1 MSGVLPKRKNLHVLL
16 RSLNFVVFCCF
27 SFLIVIPEFISQV
40 NIALESLSK
49 NTVHLFDD
57 NQFVEI
63 SKKVY
68 DTIHTIRCSVMMIRV
83 SLGLFFPTA
92 GWGGAACQGIAGSTQ
107 SSVCDKCPKLTSR
120 LNWPGKLGLQWNVW
134 LWLPRARTPL
144 NATSECCT
152 KMALLL

>member
-1 MSGVLPKRKNLHVLL
+1 MFFYAQ
-16 RSLNFVVFCCF
+16 LNFVVFWCF

-83 SLGLFFPTA
+83 SLDLFLHTA

-107 SSVCDKCPKLTSR
+107 SSVCDKCPQAHIQAELAWETRVTVKCGIVTAQ
-120 LNWPGKLGLQWNVW
+120 G
-134 LWLPRARTPL
+134 
-144 NATSECCT
+144 
-152 KMALLL
+152 